1 MNYLA
6 HLYLAGADPEARLG
20 NLMGDFVKGPVPEDL
35 PDAWRA
41 GIRLHRRID
50 SYTDRHPVVLRSKR
64 RIAPQFRRYGGILID
79 LFYDHLLTRQWPL
92 YHDQPLED
100 FVREVHRLIERRL
113 PELPPRMQRSMQYLL
128 ATDLLLAY
136 REIDGIGRALSGL
149 ERRLSRP
156 SNLGAARV
164 ELDRHYDALDEDFA
178 AFFPELIAYTEGQK
192 RQLNSTP

>member
-6 HLYLAGADPEARLG
+6 HLYLAGPDPEARLG
-20 NLMGDFVKGPVPEDL
+20 NLLGDFVKGPVPDDL
-35 PDAWRA
+35 PPARRS
-41 GIRLHRRID
+41 GIVLHRRID
-50 SYTDRHPVVLRSKR
+50 SYTDHHPVVLRSKR
-64 RIAPQFRRYGGILID
+64 RIDPRFRRYGGILID
-79 LFYDHLLTRQWPL
+79 LFYDHLLTRQWAL

-136 REIDGIGRALSGL
+136 REMDGIARALSGL

-156 SNLGAARV
+156 SNLGAAWV
-164 ELDRHYDALDEDFA
+164 ELERHYDALNEDFA

-192 RQLNSTP
+192 RQLNTTP